1 MIELKPDFLKG
12 SYPPVITPFLENG
25 DVDFDAYQRLVDW
38 QIREG
43 SHGIVVNGTSS
54 EPSVLTLEERTTLL
68 EVAME
73 AADGRV
79 PVVAATGSQSL
90 AETVT
95 LTDHATRFGAD
106 ALLIVTPYYI
116 RPPQRGLVEYY
127 KELARRTD
135 LPILMY
141 HIPGRSAV
149 TVTLETLERIAEDTP
164 HFVGMKHAS
173 LELGLVTES
182 LARFGFEFCLFVGLE
197 ELSFPMMAMGA
208 CGMVNAVS
216 NIAPRKVADIYEA
229 VARGDLAEGRRLHY
243 ALADL
248 NKAVFFDTNPIPMK
262 YMAKRLGI
270 LSGNYHRL
278 PMMPATPDVERKCDA
293 VLRNAGML
301 GEEVI
306 ADRRRS

>member
-1 MIELKPDFLKG
+1 MIPLAESFLKG

-25 DVDFDAYQRLVDW
+25 EIDYPTYERLIDW

-54 EPSVLTLEERTTLL
+54 EPSVLTLDERMALL
-68 EVAME
+68 EAALAVAK
-73 AADGRV
+73 GRV
-79 PVVAATGSQSL
+79 PVVAATGSQSH

-95 LTDHATRFGAD
+95 LTEHAAKVGAD

-116 RPPQRGLVEYY
+116 RPPQRGLIAYY
-127 KELARRTD
+127 TDLARRSE

-141 HIPGRSAV
+141 HIPGRAAV
-149 TVTLETLERIAEDTP
+149 TVTLETLERIAERVP
-164 HFVGMKHAS
+164 HFVGIKHAS
-173 LELGLVTES
+173 LELPLVTEA
-182 LARFGFEFCLFVGLE
+182 LARFGPEFRVFVGLE

-216 NIAPRKVADIYEA
+216 NVAPGAIARLYEA
-229 VARGDLAEGRRLHY
+229 VARGDMAEGRRLHF
-243 ALADL
+243 ALFEL

-270 LSGNYHRL
+270 IPGNYHRL
-278 PMMPATPDVERKCDA
+278 PMMPATPDVEKKLDA
-293 VLRNAGML
+293 VLKAANLLSDNAAAA
-301 GEEVI
+301 E
-306 ADRRRS
+306 